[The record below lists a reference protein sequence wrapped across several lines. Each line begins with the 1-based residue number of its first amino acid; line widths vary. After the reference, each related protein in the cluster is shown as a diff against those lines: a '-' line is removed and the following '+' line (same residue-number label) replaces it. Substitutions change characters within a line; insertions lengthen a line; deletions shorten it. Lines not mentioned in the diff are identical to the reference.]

1 MIMVDPEV
9 EELFKDAESLYRESL
24 KDLEAKRI
32 RKAAE
37 NAWAATVRATE
48 ALLVARGREYEKI
61 RWPRERR
68 YELDALSVEDKTIE
82 DLRIPERYGSRET
95 FLHGSCFY
103 EGACEPISTERR
115 IRETIDYI
123 KDAKRIVYGKDK

>member
-1 MIMVDPEV
+1 MVNLEV
-9 EELFKDAESLYRESL
+9 EEFFKDAEFLYQEPL
-24 KDLEAKRI
+24 KDLEARRI

-61 RWPRERR
+61 RWSKERR
-68 YELDALSVEDKTIE
+68 YELDVLSVEDKAIE

-115 IRETIDYI
+115 IKETINYI
-123 KDAKRIVYGKDK
+123 KDIKRIVYGKA

>member
-1 MIMVDPEV
+1 MVDPEV
-9 EELFKDAESLYRESL
+9 EELFKDAESLYQESL
-24 KDLEAKRI
+24 KDLEVKRI

-48 ALLVARGREYEKI
+48 ALLISRNREYEKI
-61 RWPRERR
+61 KWPGSRR
-68 YELDALSVEDKTIE
+68 YELDRLTAEDKAVDEMHIS
-82 DLRIPERYGSRET
+82 ERYGSRET

-103 EGACEPISTERR
+103 EGICEPISTERR

-123 KDAKRIVYGKDK
+123 KDAKRIVYGK